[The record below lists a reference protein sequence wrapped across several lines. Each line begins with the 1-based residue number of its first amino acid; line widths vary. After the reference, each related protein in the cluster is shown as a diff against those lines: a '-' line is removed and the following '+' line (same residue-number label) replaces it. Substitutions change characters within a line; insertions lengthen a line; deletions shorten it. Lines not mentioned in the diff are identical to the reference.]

1 MPRGSPR
8 QRRREGD
15 PATPEATTPEEPREG
30 EPVTPEATTPE
41 EPREG
46 EPATPEATTPEE
58 PREVEPATPE
68 ATTLGGSVS
77 AMPPVS
83 SRPEQYLIAKKP
95 GPLPQGVQ
103 PMDLNVVEQAL
114 KTSDTPGYRYI
125 KKLTPPGVA
134 GALAAGLSGPQSVLV
149 CEMPREHAEALR
161 QSAGGQLIVERD
173 RAVSLPQVVPPSVP
187 IRDPGV
193 IVPQMPTFDVTI
205 TVAGRGGSPVDG
217 ANVYLYGSL
226 WPTQGV
232 TDANGQVRLTLFG
245 ETAGSIRGLYVNP
258 KADYWS
264 LWIRRPAFDPNQNNA
279 VHLTPLDQQFP
290 NFPDQQI
297 VGWGIRAMKVDQ
309 LPSNFRGQG
318 IKVAVVDSGAATTHE
333 VLGQITRGLDIVAQ
347 PQSPQTWSQDMIA
360 HGSHCAGV
368 IAGLDRARGRGIR
381 GIAPDAAVYV
391 YKVFPGGRFSDVI
404 DALNHCIEQ
413 QIDVV
418 NLSLGSDQRS
428 ELLEQKIQEA
438 KQLGVACIVAA
449 GNSGGP
455 VQHPATSPH
464 VLAVAAIGRHGEFP
478 PESYHSTQVF
488 VGDGSIASADG
499 YFSAKFTCFGPE
511 IGVCAPGVAILSS
524 VPSNNYAAWDG
535 TSMAAPHVTGL
546 AALVLAHH
554 PDFQGPYR
562 ARNAQRVERLFQ
574 ILKQSTQPLNLGDP
588 HRTGAGLPDALRAL
602 NLALGAATAASDPTE
617 LLQRL
622 LGVIQGTAAPQG
634 DGGVVGGAG
643 SAIQQLKAA
652 MQQAGLLPGGAAGV
666 TPQAGVGAATSGAG
680 SAMQQL
686 KAAMQ
691 QAGLLPG
698 GTAGVTPQAGVGAA
712 TGGAGSAVQQLKA
725 AMQQAGL
732 L

>member
-1 MPRGSPR
+1 VAPTILGATIPEGSVSTMPRGSPR
-8 QRRREGD
+8 QPRREGE
-15 PATPEATTPEEPREG
+15 PAPPEATTPEEPSKV
-30 EPVTPEATTPE
+30 EPATPEAAAPEEPSKMEPAPPEATTPE
-41 EPREG
+41 EPSKM
-46 EPATPEATTPEE
+46 
-58 PREVEPATPE
+58 EPATPE

-77 AMPPVS
+77 TMPPVS
-83 SRPEQYLIAKKP
+83 SRPEQFLIAKKA

-103 PMDLNVVEQAL
+103 PLDLNVIEEAL
-114 KTSDTPGYRYI
+114 KTSDIPGYKYV

-134 GALAAGLSGPQSVLV
+134 GALTAGLSGPQSIIV
-149 CEMPREHAEALR
+149 CEMPREHAEALM
-161 QSAGGQLIVERD
+161 QSSGGQLIVERD
-173 RAVSLPQVVPPSVP
+173 RAVALPQIVPIVPPNVP

-193 IVPQMPTFDVTI
+193 IVPQLPPFAVTV
-205 TVAGRGGSPVDG
+205 TVSGRDGSPVEG

-232 TDANGQVRLTLFG
+232 TDGNGQVQLTLFG
-245 ETAGSIRGLYVNP
+245 ETAGTIRGLYVNP

-264 LWIRRPAFDPNQNNA
+264 LWIRRPAFDPNQNNV

-290 NFPDQQI
+290 NFPDQQVI
-297 VGWGIRAMKVDQ
+297 GWGIKAMKVDQ
-309 LPSNFRGQG
+309 LPPNFRGQG
-318 IKVAVVDSGAATTHE
+318 VKVAVVDSGAATTHE
-333 VLGQITRGLDIVAQ
+333 VLAQVKGGLDIVAQ
-347 PQSPQTWSQDMIA
+347 PPSPQTWNQDIIA

-368 IAGLDRARGRGIR
+368 IAGLDKARGRGIR
-381 GIAPDAAVYV
+381 GIAPDAAVYA

-404 DALNHCIEQ
+404 DALNRCIEQ

-488 VGDGSIASADG
+488 TGEGSITSADG

-524 VPSNNYAAWDG
+524 VPSNNYAVWDG

-554 PDFQGPYR
+554 PDFQGSYR

-574 ILKQSTQPLNLGDP
+574 LLKQSTQPLNLGDP
-588 HRTGAGLPDALRAL
+588 QRTGAGMPDALRAI
-602 NLALGAATAASDPTE
+602 NLARGAATAATVSSDPTE

-622 LGVIQGTAAPQG
+622 LGVLQGTAVPQG
-634 DGGVVGGAG
+634 NGGAAGSTG
-643 SAIQQLKAA
+643 SAVQQLRTA
-652 MQQAGLLPGGAAGV
+652 MQQAGLLPGGTAGV
-666 TPQAGVGAATSGAG
+666 TPQTSMGAAGGAG

-691 QAGLLPG
+691 QAGLL
-698 GTAGVTPQAGVGAA
+698 
-712 TGGAGSAVQQLKA
+712 
-725 AMQQAGL
+725 
-732 L
+732 